1 MMIVDRRKTRLRPV
15 FHTDISH
22 TYDDVSHG
30 PFLSLWEIGVS
41 KVTMIFSPG
50 GRERNVIFTPQIIGE
65 DAGTAETRIHLSLTE
80 LVCHVHQS
88 FLQSFLITTCYYPK
102 QNYFWTMKAIE
113 LLSAENGIFPNS
125 ATSILDVS
133 FCFLSHES
141 LGFQQKPVFDGSS
154 G

>member
-1 MMIVDRRKTRLRPV
+1 M

-80 LVCHVHQS
+80 LVCHVFTIFS
-88 FLQSFLITTCYYPK
+88 D
-102 QNYFWTMKAIE
+102 NYLLLPQTKLLLDNESDRTAI
-113 LLSAENGIFPNS
+113 
-125 ATSILDVS
+125 
-133 FCFLSHES
+133 C
-141 LGFQQKPVFDGSS
+141 
-154 G
+154 